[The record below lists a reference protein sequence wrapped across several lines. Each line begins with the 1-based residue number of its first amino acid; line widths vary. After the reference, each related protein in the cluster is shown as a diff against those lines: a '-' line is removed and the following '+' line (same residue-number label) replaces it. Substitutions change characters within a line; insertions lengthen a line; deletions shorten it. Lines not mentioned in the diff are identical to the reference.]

1 MSTEENKPGENTPES
16 NETANESSANGTD
29 NVTELKPNREQE
41 LMNEIL
47 YQRAE
52 FDNYRKRILR
62 EQESA
67 IKYANERLVRDLV
80 PVVDLFDRAMQS
92 ASSLGPD
99 ASSFVMGI
107 DMTRKELLQTMAR
120 NGVEFI
126 GTKNEAFDPQRHE
139 AISEVETDNAE
150 QVGKVVQV
158 AQKGC
163 VLSGRLLKP
172 AQVVVGKA
180 KS

>member
-1 MSTEENKPGENTPES
+1 MSGEENKPESQTEATVEGSPEEAIPINKAS
-16 NETANESSANGTD
+16 
-29 NVTELKPNREQE
+29 REQE
-41 LMNEIL
+41 LTSELL
-47 YQRAE
+47 YLRAE

-62 EQESA
+62 EQENS
-67 IKYANERLVRDLV
+67 IRYANEKLVRELL

-92 ASSLGPD
+92 AATLKGD
-99 ASSFVMGI
+99 ATAFVTGLEL
-107 DMTRKELLQTMAR
+107 TQKELLHTLGR
-120 NGVEFI
+120 NGVEFV

-139 AISEVETDNAE
+139 AITEMETDIPDE
-150 QVGKVVQV
+150 VGKVVQV

-180 KS
+180 KSAS

>member
-1 MSTEENKPGENTPES
+1 MSTEENKPGDTPEVVDAA
-16 NETANESSANGTD
+16 NETQGNGSAT
-29 NVTELKPNREQE
+29 VTELKPNRETE
-41 LMNEIL
+41 LMNELL

-52 FDNYRKRILR
+52 FDNFRKRILR
-62 EQESA
+62 EQESS
-67 IKYANERLVRDLV
+67 IKYANERLVRDLL

-92 ASSLGPD
+92 ASALTGEA

-107 DMTRKELLQTMAR
+107 DMTRKELVQTLTR

-139 AISEVETDNAE
+139 AISEMETANADE
-150 QVGKVVQV
+150 VGKVVQV

-180 KS
+180 KA